1 MPVDWSSI
9 TDCLIPIA
17 GEDAV
22 TIKCFEA
29 VFKNLVLVAASLA
42 GIVFFIMLLV
52 GGFRYLTSSGD
63 AKKVEQAKGTITA
76 GFLGIILIVAAYI
89 VLVLIK
95 KFTGVD
101 VTNFVIQIQ

>member
-1 MPVDWSSI
+1 MNDWS
-9 TDCLIPIA
+9 TCKDIA
-17 GEDAV
+17 TGEV

-29 VFKNLVLVAASLA
+29 VFENLVTVAASLA

-76 GFLGIILIVAAYI
+76 GFLGVVLIVAAYI

-95 KFTGVD
+95 NFTGVN
-101 VTNFVIQIQ
+101 VTEFVIQ